1 MHYTQFWAP
10 SPVHRFG
17 DHGRVLLLRQCP
29 QHLET
34 SWSLLVGE
42 ERGRGVPCPT
52 NQTPIFFSLGYHL
65 GKDTHPGT
73 SIYVYQFI
81 RLTFI
86 LHETSGAIIISRD
99 IAAELCELQLP
110 SACTLVNL
118 VVVLRPHAACSGLI
132 EKRA

>member
-73 SIYVYQFI
+73 SIYVGGTLRVWLAREPFPM
-81 RLTFI
+81 
-86 LHETSGAIIISRD
+86 TSLEHFRYT
-99 IAAELCELQLP
+99 LP
-110 SACTLVNL
+110 AACTLVNL